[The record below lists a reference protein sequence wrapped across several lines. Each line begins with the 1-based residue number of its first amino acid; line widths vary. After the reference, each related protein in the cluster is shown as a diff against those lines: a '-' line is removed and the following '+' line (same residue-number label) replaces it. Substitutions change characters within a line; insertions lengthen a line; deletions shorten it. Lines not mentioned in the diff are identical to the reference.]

1 MNIGGENKLMPFLF
15 AEFAM
20 LDNKLPLYV
29 YCVGSHE
36 QKHLLRPDG
45 YPAHQLFLSRRGKGI
60 FRLQGSQDMVMTPG
74 AMLILPAGVHHE
86 YFPDESEEAWELG
99 FVAFSGS
106 IASSILEHL
115 GNHNPTLLKN
125 NQFQEYWN
133 KLESLWQLIN
143 LNSESGYWEASRK
156 MYDFLLSVIE
166 GQSDQEINQRIKPI
180 GHSNAALQEAI
191 KLIHDHYNERLHLS
205 NLARAVGYSVQHFH
219 RLFVS
224 IYGMS
229 PMLYIQQIRMRR
241 SIQLFEE
248 NPSITVEKVAQQLG
262 METSYFIRIFKR
274 TYGKT
279 PKQFIK
285 YV

>member
-1 MNIGGENKLMPFLF
+1 MMPFLL

-20 LDNKLPLYV
+20 FENILPLYV
-29 YCVGSHE
+29 YCIGSHE

-45 YPAHQLFLSRRGKGI
+45 YPAHQLFLCRSGMGI
-60 FRLQGSQDMVMTPG
+60 FRIVGSSDLVMTPG
-74 AMLILPAGVHHE
+74 TMLILPAGVPHE
-86 YFPDESEEAWELG
+86 YFPDQSEDAWELG

-106 IASSILEHL
+106 ASDAILAHL
-115 GNHNPTLLKN
+115 GNRTPTLLKK
-125 NQFQEYWN
+125 NQFHKHWN

-143 LNSESGYWEASRK
+143 LNRENGFWESSRS
-156 MYDFLLSVIE
+156 MYDMLLSVLE
-166 GQSDQEINQRIKPI
+166 EQTQQEVKQRIKPI
-180 GHSNAALQEAI
+180 GQPNTALQEAI

-224 IYGMS
+224 IYGVT

-241 SIQLFEE
+241 SIQLFHE
-248 NPSITVEKVAQQLG
+248 NPSMTVEQVAQQLG

-274 TYGKT
+274 TYGQT
-279 PKQFIK
+279 PKQFMK
-285 YV
+285 

>member
-1 MNIGGENKLMPFLF
+1 MNIGGENRLMPFLF

-60 FRLQGSQDMVMTPG
+60 FRLQGSPDMIMTPG
-74 AMLILPAGVHHE
+74 TMLILPAGVHHE
-86 YFPDESEEAWELG
+86 YFPDQSEDAWELG

-115 GNHNPTLLKN
+115 GNQNPTLLQQ
-125 NQFQEYWN
+125 NQFQAYWN

-166 GQSDQEINQRIKPI
+166 GQSDQEIKQRMKPI

-224 IYGMS
+224 IYGIS

-241 SIQLFEE
+241 SVQLFEE

-279 PKQFIK
+279 PKQFMK
-285 YV
+285 YE

>member
-1 MNIGGENKLMPFLF
+1 MMPFLF

-60 FRLQGSQDMVMTPG
+60 FRIQGSPDMVMTPG
-74 AMLILPAGVHHE
+74 TLLILPSGVHHE
-86 YFPDESEEAWELG
+86 YFPDQSEDAWELG

-115 GNHNPTLLKN
+115 GNQHPTLLKQ
-125 NQFQEYWN
+125 NQFQAYWN

-166 GQSDQEINQRIKPI
+166 GQSGQEIKQRMKPI

-224 IYGMS
+224 IYGIS

-241 SIQLFEE
+241 SVQLFEE

-279 PKQFIK
+279 PKQFMK
-285 YV
+285 YE

>member
-1 MNIGGENKLMPFLF
+1 MNIGGENRLMPFLF

-60 FRLQGSQDMVMTPG
+60 FRIQGSPDMVMTPG
-74 AMLILPAGVHHE
+74 TMLILPAGVHHE
-86 YFPDESEEAWELG
+86 YFPDQSEDAWELG

-115 GNHNPTLLKN
+115 GNQNPTLLKQ
-125 NQFQEYWN
+125 NQFQAYWN

-166 GQSDQEINQRIKPI
+166 GQSGQEIKQRMKPI

-224 IYGMS
+224 IYGIS

-241 SIQLFEE
+241 SVQLFEE

-279 PKQFIK
+279 PKQFMK
-285 YV
+285 YE

>member
-1 MNIGGENKLMPFLF
+1 MPFLF

-60 FRLQGSQDMVMTPG
+60 FRIQGSPDMVMTPG
-74 AMLILPAGVHHE
+74 TMLILPAGVHHE
-86 YFPDESEEAWELG
+86 YFPDQSEDAWELG

-115 GNHNPTLLKN
+115 GNQNPTLLKQ
-125 NQFQEYWN
+125 NQFQAYWN

-166 GQSDQEINQRIKPI
+166 GQSGQEIKQRMKPI

-224 IYGMS
+224 IYGIS

-241 SIQLFEE
+241 SVQLFEE

-279 PKQFIK
+279 PKQFMK
-285 YV
+285 YE

>member
-1 MNIGGENKLMPFLF
+1 MNIGGEIRMMPFLF

-45 YPAHQLFLSRRGKGI
+45 YPAHQLFLSRRGKGV
-60 FRLQGSQDMVMTPG
+60 FRIQGSPDMVMTPG
-74 AMLILPAGVHHE
+74 TMLILPAGVHHE
-86 YFPDESEEAWELG
+86 YFPDQSEDAWELG

-115 GNHNPTLLKN
+115 GNQNPTQLKQ
-125 NQFQEYWN
+125 NQFQDYWN

-166 GQSDQEINQRIKPI
+166 GQSGQEIKQRMKPI

-224 IYGMS
+224 IYGIS

-241 SIQLFEE
+241 SVQLFEE

-274 TYGKT
+274 TYGQT

-285 YV
+285 YE